1 MGKKLILAVAGSGK
15 TYSICNSLDPNARNL
30 ILAFTHRNIDN
41 IIHELVQ
48 AHGTIPHQ
56 TEVMTFDSFLYQIAL
71 RPYESII
78 LSHFGENNRRI
89 KGITFRKPPANSI
102 YIKDKGYRPNPQYS
116 PVDTYGHYFT
126 DDLYYCEYLSKL
138 IIRTNCT
145 KTPLVEKITHYI
157 NMFFDC
163 VYFDEFQDYREYDF
177 ELIELLF
184 RKLNNVYGYGDYY
197 QHSVSGTNN
206 SGKPYKLGKKDV
218 SIEEFI
224 ETIRSWG
231 VEVDTSVL
239 CKTRR
244 CPQNV
249 CTLINNKLKI
259 CIEAN
264 NKHTGCIRLARS
276 EDIAHSVL
284 SNNNIK
290 KLVYREASKYNM
302 NCINWGYSKGDTYS
316 AACVI
321 LTEAFD
327 ELFNKSFS
335 LQGIAPTTVNELY
348 VAITRTSGDL
358 WFIKKGLF
366 DSVKDAFI

>member
-15 TYSICNSLDPNARNL
+15 TYNICNSLDPNARNL

-41 IIHELVQ
+41 IIHELVE
-48 AHGTIPHQ
+48 AHGTIPRQ

-78 LSHFGENNRRI
+78 LSHFGEKNRRI
-89 KGITFRKPPANSI
+89 KGITFRNPPEQSI
-102 YIKDKGYRPNPQYS
+102 YIKNKGYRPNPHYS
-116 PVDTYGHYFT
+116 PIDTFNHYFV

-138 IIRTNCT
+138 IIKTNCSR
-145 KTPLVEKITHYI
+145 TPLLDKITHYM

-177 ELIELLF
+177 ELIKKLF
-184 RKLNNVYGYGDYY
+184 EKLDDVYGYGDYY

-218 SIEEFI
+218 PIEDFI
-224 ETIRSWG
+224 EMIQSWG
-231 VEVDTSVL
+231 VVVDTNLL
-239 CKTRR
+239 CQTRR

-249 CTLINNKLKI
+249 CSLISKKLNI
-259 CIEAN
+259 SIEADN
-264 NKHTGCIRLARS
+264 DHTGHIRLVRN
-276 EDIAHSVL
+276 EDIASRVL
-284 SNNNIK
+284 SDNSIK
-290 KLVYREASKYNM
+290 KLVYKEAAKYNM
-302 NCINWGYSKGDTYS
+302 NCINWGYSKGDTY
-316 AACVI
+316 AATCVI

-327 ELFNKSFS
+327 DFLAKSFS
-335 LQGIAPTTVNELY
+335 LQSIAPTTINELY

-358 WFIKKGLF
+358 WFIRKGLF
-366 DSVKDAFI
+366 DRVKGAFI